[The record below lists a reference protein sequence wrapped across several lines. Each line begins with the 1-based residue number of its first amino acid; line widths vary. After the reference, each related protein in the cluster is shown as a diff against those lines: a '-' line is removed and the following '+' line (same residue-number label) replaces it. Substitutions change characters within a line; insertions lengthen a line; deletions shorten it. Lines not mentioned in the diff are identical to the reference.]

1 MTWTAPGC
9 PRTDVPFAGT
19 ERATLEGLL
28 DWYRGSFLLRCAGL
42 TAAQLG
48 ERSVPPSNLSLLGLA
63 RHLADV
69 ERNYFRRRYAGQDI
83 ESLYWGPGRPDACF
97 EEADPAHAERDL
109 ERLVTEQRAA
119 RRAAAGLPLETVYAS
134 PRYGNMSL
142 RWAYSHL
149 IAEYA
154 GHCGHA
160 DLLRERIDGTV
171 FG

>member
-1 MTWTAPGC
+1 MTWTAPAYS
-9 PRTDVPFAGT
+9 RTDEPFDGT

-28 DWYRGSFLLRCAGL
+28 DWYRGGFLMRCAGL

-83 ESLYWGPGRPDACF
+83 ESLYYRPGRPDACF

-109 ERLVTEQRAA
+109 DRLVTEQQAA
-119 RRAAAGLPLETVYAS
+119 RRVVADLPLTTVYAS
-134 PRYGNMSL
+134 PRYGDMSL
-142 RWAYSHL
+142 RWAYAHL

-160 DLLRERIDGTV
+160 DLLRERIDGTTYR
-171 FG
+171 